1 MKKIDYDEVIN
12 RFAYFRNRA
21 NLSARELSERLDY
34 NPQFVST
41 IESKKIELKV
51 STLLKFF
58 DVVEITPQDFFY
70 LGKEYNKEDKYVLDM
85 FSSLSAE
92 SKATIIDLMKKL
104 K

>member
-1 MKKIDYDEVIN
+1 MKQIDYDEVIN
-12 RFAYFRNRA
+12 RFGYFRNKA
-21 NLSARELSERLDY
+21 NLSARDLSERLDY

-58 DVVEITPQDFFY
+58 EVVEITPQDFFY
-70 LGKEYNKEDKYVLDM
+70 LGKEYNKEDKNLLEM
-85 FSSLSAE
+85 FSSLSNE
-92 SKATIIDLMKKL
+92 NKNTIIDLMKKL

>member
-1 MKKIDYDEVIN
+1 MKKIDYDEIIN
-12 RFAYFRNRA
+12 RFGYFRNKA
-21 NLSARELSERLDY
+21 NLSARDLSERLDY

-58 DVVEITPQDFFY
+58 DVVDITPQDFFY
-70 LGKEYNKEDKYVLDM
+70 LGKEYNKENKYILEL
-85 FSSLSAE
+85 FAGLSEE
-92 SKATIIDLMKKL
+92 SKSTIIDLMTRL